1 MGIFDLTTSEG
12 SLRRGE
18 CILYQRYFSWEWA
31 PYRIGAHTCTNHTV
45 PYGTALWVGAVP
57 GTSCL
62 ATISLSLRAK
72 RPRASH
78 QVSAYGVSLG
88 NPPNRISPEGLT
100 KYGTNRL
107 RTFEPD
113 RMRISSPFREKP
125 LFRLTRGKPYLA
137 GVKLKDVWTLQE
149 PEKRAVL
156 PSSSKRHPSPTPAGS
171 HNPLNRLML
180 TAESSL
186 RIDPANR

>member
-1 MGIFDLTTSEG
+1 MYFVPEVFLVGMGAISNRCAYLHESYRTLRDG
-12 SLRRGE
+12 SLGWRCSRH
-18 CILYQRYFSWEWA
+18 F
-31 PYRIGAHTCTNHTV
+31 
-45 PYGTALWVGAVP
+45 VP
-57 GTSCL
+57 GYD
-62 ATISLSLRAK
+62 
-72 RPRASH
+72 